1 MTIKIT
7 RSLGGLR
14 PNTFRNSI
22 QAPEFLGRLLFTRE
36 TLKAINA
43 DAQTN
48 PQDFIEVSLAGWKN
62 TSFHRGKSDHY
73 LTIEIRSL
81 SNKNDRW
88 YRTNA
93 DQEPITSLEQF
104 FQ

>member
-1 MTIKIT
+1 MTNKIT

-36 TLKAINA
+36 TLKAIN
-43 DAQTN
+43 
-48 PQDFIEVSLAGWKN
+48 I
-62 TSFHRGKSDHY
+62 
-73 LTIEIRSL
+73 
-81 SNKNDRW
+81 
-88 YRTNA
+88 
-93 DQEPITSLEQF
+93 DQEPITSLEQL